1 MPVTLVAEDQNIDPN
16 TGALVDVYS
25 LTYQPEAHPGTFTVS
40 APKSGDP
47 VATAEQ
53 NINDLNNTLN
63 QLYAIP

>member
-1 MPVTLVAEDQNIDPN
+1 MPVTFVAEDQNIDPN

-25 LTYQPEAHPGTFTVS
+25 LTYTPEGHPGAFTVA

-53 NINDLNNTLN
+53 NIATLN
-63 QLYAIP
+63 QTLDQLYAIP